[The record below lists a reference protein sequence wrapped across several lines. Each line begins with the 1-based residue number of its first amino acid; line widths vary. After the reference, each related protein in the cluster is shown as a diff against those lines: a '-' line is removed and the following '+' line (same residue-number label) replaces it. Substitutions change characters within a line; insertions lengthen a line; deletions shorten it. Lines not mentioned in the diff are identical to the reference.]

1 MQLLFLSLS
10 DSDYWDAA
18 HCFSDTVTDCDTDVS
33 PLPPTGRLLCS
44 SSLRK
49 LSAGHNHLQKLPE
62 RVERPLLEVLDVQH
76 NQLAELPC
84 NLFLKSDR

>member
-1 MQLLFLSLS
+1 MR
-10 DSDYWDAA
+10 
-18 HCFSDTVTDCDTDVS
+18 HPCVPMCC
-33 PLPPTGRLLCS
+33 RLLCS

-49 LSAGHNHLQKLPE
+49 LSAAYNHLQKLPE

-76 NQLAELPC
+76 NQLLELPC

>member
-1 MQLLFLSLS
+1 MFILNAPALTQTSVCS
-10 DSDYWDAA
+10 S
-18 HCFSDTVTDCDTDVS
+18 CR
-33 PLPPTGRLLCS
+33 RLLCS

-49 LSAGHNHLQKLPE
+49 LSAGHNQLQKLPE

-76 NQLAELPC
+76 NQLVELPC